1 MQLNQLSLL
10 NFKNLAQ
17 IEFKFDAKVNCF
29 VGQNGVGKTNALDSI
44 YVLAFGKS
52 YFNPIS
58 SQNIKH
64 EEEYFVVDGNF
75 ENENKLIQ
83 VTVSLK
89 RGQKKV
95 IKKNGKVY
103 DKVSDHIGSVPL
115 VIISPY
121 DRDLITEG
129 SETRRKFMD
138 GVIAQFDHAYL
149 THLMRYQKVL
159 SQRNAL
165 LKYFAANQHFEKAT
179 LEIYDVELIQLGEKI
194 AEKRKTFIASFL
206 PILQKRHKQISNE
219 KEAIQLTYKTHLVEK
234 NVSFSKLLE
243 ENLNKDLRLQYT
255 SVGIHKDDLLFE
267 IEGYPIK
274 KFGSQGQQKSY
285 LIALKFAQYDILHQ
299 ISGTKPILL
308 LDDIFDKLD
317 ESRVEQIIAMI
328 MKEELGQV
336 FVSDTHAARTEKVIR
351 ENAPSYQIIHL

>member
-10 NFKNLAQ
+10 NFKNIAQ
-17 IEFKFDAKVNCF
+17 KEFSFDAKVNCF

-64 EEEYFVVDGNF
+64 DEEYFVVDGNF
-75 ENENKLIQ
+75 ENSNKSVQ

-89 RGQKKV
+89 KGQKKI
-95 IKKNGKVY
+95 IKKNGKIY
-103 DKVSDHIGSVPL
+103 DKISDHIGSIPL

-138 GVIAQFDHAYL
+138 GVIAQYDNEYL
-149 THLMRYQKVL
+149 TNLIRYQKVL
-159 SQRNAL
+159 SQRNSL
-165 LKYFAANQHFEKAT
+165 LKYFAANQHFERET
-179 LEIYDVELIQLGEKI
+179 LEIYDVELVQLGEKI
-194 AEKRKTFIASFL
+194 AEKRKKFIDSFL
-206 PILQKRHKQISNE
+206 PILQKRYEQISNH
-219 KEAIQLTYKTHLVEK
+219 KEAIQLTYKTHFDEEDS
-234 NVSFSKLLE
+234 SFAKLLE
-243 ENLNKDLRLQYT
+243 SNLNKDLRLQYT
-255 SVGIHKDDLLFE
+255 SVGVHKDDLQFE

-336 FVSDTHAARTEKVIR
+336 FISDTHATRTEKVIR
-351 ENAPSYQIIHL
+351 ENAPSYQMIHL

>member
-10 NFKNLAQ
+10 NFKNIAQ
-17 IEFKFDAKVNCF
+17 NEFSFDAKVNCF

-52 YFNPIS
+52 YFNPIAA
-58 SQNIKH
+58 QNIKH
-64 EEEYFVVDGNF
+64 DEEYFVIDGNF
-75 ENENKLIQ
+75 ENENKSIQ

-89 RGQKKV
+89 KGQKKI
-95 IKKNGKVY
+95 IKKNGKIY
-103 DKVSDHIGSVPL
+103 DKISEHIGSIPL

-138 GVIAQFDHAYL
+138 GVIAQYDHEYL
-149 THLMRYQKVL
+149 TNLIRYQKVL
-159 SQRNAL
+159 SQRNSL
-165 LKYFAANQHFEKAT
+165 LKYFAANQHFERQT

-194 AEKRKTFIASFL
+194 AAKRKDFILLFT
-206 PILQKRHKQISNE
+206 PILQNRYEQISNQ
-219 KEAIQLTYKTHLVEK
+219 KEVIQLTYKTHLDEV
-234 NVSFSKLLE
+234 NSNFSRLLE
-243 ENLNKDLRLQYT
+243 DNLNKDLRLQYT
-255 SVGIHKDDLLFE
+255 SVGIHKDDLQFE

-336 FVSDTHAARTEKVIR
+336 FISDTHASRTEKVIR

>member
-10 NFKNLAQ
+10 NFKN
-17 IEFKFDAKVNCF
+17 IEQKEFTFDAKVNCF

-52 YFNPIS
+52 YFNPIA

-64 EEEYFVVDGNF
+64 NEDYFVVDGNF
-75 ENENKLIQ
+75 ENANKSIQ

-89 RGQKKV
+89 KGQKKV
-95 IKKNGKVY
+95 VKKNGKIY
-103 DKVSDHIGSVPL
+103 DKISDHIGSIPL

-138 GVIAQFDHAYL
+138 GVIAQYDHAYL
-149 THLMRYQKVL
+149 TDLIRYQKVL
-159 SQRNAL
+159 SQRNSL
-165 LKYFAANQHFEKAT
+165 LKYFAANQHFERQT
-179 LEIYDVELIQLGEKI
+179 LEIYDVELVQLAEKI
-194 AEKRKTFIASFL
+194 AHKRKAFIALFT
-206 PILQKRHKQISNE
+206 PILQKRYEQISNQ
-219 KEAIQLTYKTHLVEK
+219 KEAIQLTYKTHLEDEQVR
-234 NVSFSKLLE
+234 FSDLLE
-243 ENLNKDLRLQYT
+243 EHLNKDLRLQYT
-255 SVGIHKDDLLFE
+255 SVGVHKDDLQFE

-285 LIALKFAQYDILHQ
+285 LIALKFAQYDILHE

-308 LDDIFDKLD
+308 LDDVFDKLD
-317 ESRVEQIIAMI
+317 ENRVAQIIQMI

-336 FVSDTHAARTEKVIR
+336 FISDTHATRTEKVIK
-351 ENAPSYQIIHL
+351 ENAPSYQMIHL

>member
-10 NFKNLAQ
+10 NFKNIAQ
-17 IEFKFDAKVNCF
+17 KEFSFDAKVNCF
-29 VGQNGVGKTNALDSI
+29 VGQNGVGKTNVLDSI

-52 YFNPIS
+52 YFNPIA

-64 EEEYFVVDGNF
+64 EEDFFVVDGNF
-75 ENENKLIQ
+75 SKEEKALD

-95 IKKNGKVY
+95 IKKNGKIY
-103 DKVSDHIGSVPL
+103 DKISDHIGNIPL

-138 GVIAQFDHAYL
+138 GVIAQYDKIYL
-149 THLMRYQKVL
+149 DNLLKYQKIL
-159 SQRNAL
+159 SQRNSL
-165 LKYFAANQHFEKAT
+165 LKYFAANQHFDRAT
-179 LEIYDVELIQLGEKI
+179 LEVYDMQLVDLGEKI
-194 AEKRKTFIASFL
+194 ALKRKEFIADFL
-206 PILQKRHKQISNE
+206 PILQRRYEQISNN
-219 KEAIQLTYKTHLVEK
+219 KEQIQLVYKTHLDKEG
-234 NVSFSKLLE
+234 NFASILE
-243 ENLNKDLRLQYT
+243 ESLNKDLRLQYT

-267 IEGYPIK
+267 IENYPIK

-285 LIALKFAQYDILHQ
+285 LIALKFAQYDMLYQ

-317 ESRVEQIIAMI
+317 ENRVEQIIQMI

-336 FVSDTHAARTEKVIR
+336 FISDTHATRTENVIR
-351 ENAPSYQIIHL
+351 GNAPSYQMIHL